1 MRAAEEAV
9 YIRAQRKLPEKV
21 KRPPA
26 TPEPNNE
33 SALLHMHTTML
44 SAALRVLARSA
55 AIQRGEAGTAAA
67 TATTPPPLSRAAALD
82 RLIDAAPHL
91 PPPPAPGTHPAD
103 KGHGIPLPLSLKAGH
118 RGPVRYVQPEP
129 RPTPNAGPSTSAR
142 PPEPVRPAKPVRPA
156 NTVEPANTMEPAKTV
171 DTDKP
176 PQPVPPIVQELDAGP
191 GIKNHPVEP
200 LITLPEDE
208 EVCCTIRIPA

>member
-1 MRAAEEAV
+1 MDACGRGSGLYTCAEEIAG
-9 YIRAQRKLPEKV
+9 ESHG
-21 KRPPA
+21 RPPA

-55 AIQRGEAGTAAA
+55 AIQRGEGGAAATTAAAAATAA
-67 TATTPPPLSRAAALD
+67 TATTATTAATATIATHPPLSRAAALD

-103 KGHGIPLPLSLKAGH
+103 KGHGIPP
-118 RGPVRYVQPEP
+118 
-129 RPTPNAGPSTSAR
+129 TSA
-142 PPEPVRPAKPVRPA
+142 RPAKPVRPA
-156 NTVEPANTMEPAKTV
+156 KTVEPAKTV
-171 DTDKP
+171 DADKP
-176 PQPVPPIVQELDAGP
+176 PRPVPPIVQELGAGA

-208 EVCCTIRIPA
+208 EVCCTIRTLA

>member
-142 PPEPVRPAKPVRPA
+142 PAKPVRPA
-156 NTVEPANTMEPAKTV
+156 NTMEPANTV
-171 DTDKP
+171 DADKP
-176 PQPVPPIVQELDAGP
+176 PQPVPPIVQELDAGA
-191 GIKNHPVEP
+191 GIKNHRVEP

-208 EVCCTIRIPA
+208 EVCCTIRILA

>member
-1 MRAAEEAV
+1 MNACSRGSGLYMCAEEIAGESHF
-9 YIRAQRKLPEKV
+9 P
-21 KRPPA
+21 PPA

-67 TATTPPPLSRAAALD
+67 TATTHPPLSRAAALD

-142 PPEPVRPAKPVRPA
+142 PAKPVRPA
-156 NTVEPANTMEPAKTV
+156 NTMEPANTV
-171 DTDKP
+171 DADKP
-176 PQPVPPIVQELDAGP
+176 PQPVPPIVQELDAGA
-191 GIKNHPVEP
+191 GIKNHRVEP

-208 EVCCTIRIPA
+208 EVCCTIRILA

>member
-1 MRAAEEAV
+1 MDACGRGSGLYTCAEEIAG
-9 YIRAQRKLPEKV
+9 ESHG
-21 KRPPA
+21 RPPA

-55 AIQRGEAGTAAA
+55 AIQRGEGGAAA
-67 TATTPPPLSRAAALD
+67 TAAAAATTATTATHPPLSRAAALD

-103 KGHGIPLPLSLKAGH
+103 KGHGIPP
-118 RGPVRYVQPEP
+118 
-129 RPTPNAGPSTSAR
+129 TSAR
-142 PPEPVRPAKPVRPA
+142 PPEPARPAK
-156 NTVEPANTMEPAKTV
+156 TVEPAKTV
-171 DTDKP
+171 DADKP
-176 PQPVPPIVQELDAGP
+176 PQPVPPIVQELGAGA

-208 EVCCTIRIPA
+208 EVCCTIRTLA